1 VKNAMENVSFVTPMC
16 DLAPWSKSATNV
28 IMAPIREDVLFVVD
42 QAFQTL
48 ITVKSVFNKKRIGM
62 DAQKL

>member
-1 VKNAMENVSFVTPMC
+1 
-16 DLAPWSKSATNV
+16 
-28 IMAPIREDVLFVVD
+28 MAPIREDVLFVVD

-62 DAQKL
+62 DAQKLWTLAVRKRIFSMNEKNMVSKSDEKA